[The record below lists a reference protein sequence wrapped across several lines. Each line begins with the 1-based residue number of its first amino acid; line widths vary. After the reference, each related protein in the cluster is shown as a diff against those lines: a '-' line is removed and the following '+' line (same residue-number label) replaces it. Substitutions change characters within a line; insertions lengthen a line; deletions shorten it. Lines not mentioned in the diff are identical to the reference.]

1 VVHRANIDRIGDMV
15 DLALA
20 LGASR
25 IENDASYTIRGNRCL
40 IAPKVFE
47 SLGANSV

>member
-1 VVHRANIDRIGDMV
+1 VNAVVHRANIDGIGGMV

-25 IENDASYTIRGNRCL
+25 AS
-40 IAPKVFE
+40 A
-47 SLGANSV
+47 